1 MAELIAVTKVHAGFS
16 PGLRYALARAFGAT
30 PCPMKALSHGLIRPS
45 TAWQSLSARFTTELG
60 HTLSVVAPNI
70 ADDAVRQASSGREPC
85 VLIRDADGG
94 VSMIADWN
102 DLSAAKGKLDVFE
115 RILRSKL
122 LMY

>member
-1 MAELIAVTKVHAGFS
+1 MAELIAVTKVNAGFAS
-16 PGLRYALARAFGAT
+16 TLRYAIARSLGAK
-30 PCPMKALSHGLIRPS
+30 PCPMKALSHGLIR
-45 TAWQSLSARFTTELG
+45 QSATWRTLTNTFAEELG
-60 HTLSVVAPNI
+60 HTLVVVAPNR
-70 ADDAVRQASSGREPC
+70 ADDAVGQASSGREPC

>member
-1 MAELIAVTKVHAGFS
+1 MAELIAVTKIDAGVAPS
-16 PGLRYALARAFGAT
+16 LRYAVARALGAK
-30 PCPMKALSHGLIRPS
+30 PCPMKALSHGLLRPS
-45 TAWQSLSARFTTELG
+45 TSWQALTRRFADELG
-60 HTLSVVAPNI
+60 HTLSVVAPNR
-70 ADDAVRQASSGREPC
+70 ADNAVKQASSGREPC
-85 VLIRDADGG
+85 VLLRDTEGG

>member
-1 MAELIAVTKVHAGFS
+1 MAELIAVTKINAGFAPS
-16 PGLRYALARAFGAT
+16 LRYALARALGAK

-45 TAWQSLSARFTTELG
+45 AAWRALTSTFADELG
-60 HTLSVVAPNI
+60 HTLSVVPPNC
-70 ADDAVRQASSGREPC
+70 ADSAVRQASSGREPC
-85 VLIRDADGG
+85 VLIRDDDGG

>member
-1 MAELIAVTKVHAGFS
+1 MAELIAVTRVNAGFAPS
-16 PGLRYALARAFGAT
+16 FRYAIARALGAK
-30 PCPMKALSHGLIRPS
+30 PCPMKVLSHGLIRP
-45 TAWQSLSARFTTELG
+45 TAAWRTLTHTFSEELG
-60 HTLSVVAPNI
+60 HTLVVVAPNR
-70 ADDAVRQASSGREPC
+70 ADDAVKQASSGREPC
-85 VLIRDADGG
+85 VLIRGSEGG

>member
-1 MAELIAVTKVHAGFS
+1 MAELIAVTKINAGVAS
-16 PGLRYALARAFGAT
+16 TLRYAIARALGAK

-45 TAWQSLSARFTTELG
+45 TAWVALTHTFAEELG
-60 HTLSVVAPNI
+60 YTLRVVAPNR
-70 ADDAVRQASSGREPC
+70 ADDAVKQASSGREPC
-85 VLIRDADGG
+85 VLIRDSEGG